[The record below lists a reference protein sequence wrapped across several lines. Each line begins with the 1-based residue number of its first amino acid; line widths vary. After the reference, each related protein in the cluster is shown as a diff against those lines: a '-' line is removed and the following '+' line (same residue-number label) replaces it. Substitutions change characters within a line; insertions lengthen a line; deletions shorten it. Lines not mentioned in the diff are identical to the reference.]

1 MRISENWT
9 CTPAWFINAA
19 ESTTCIANTVFA
31 FSVDGFTSLVTL
43 ACMEARTWRWDD
55 ALTIRKD
62 ETFFA
67 LTTGF
72 TFKILACCG
81 IKNMHIIALLLT
93 SILAIGPFH
102 TSWTYLFSRIK
113 NKFFQHRYNICYWFQ
128 FGWLKI
134 KWIYAVFPISITLIS
149 HRLKYHYLSYLL
161 LGNLMFYPCLII
173 NTCLLIILAI
183 PVSIFTS
190 ARQATFSFLA
200 SSWNNL
206 TIRCTAAFLLLDTA
220 CTISIENISIR
231 TVATFNTDR
240 FGSNVGNIVT
250 NSGTRVITTW
260 WALVPNCIAWAF
272 WKALTVLWPI

>member
-1 MRISENWT
+1 MGRCIDHQKRRDLLRTHNRVHIQD
-9 CTPAWFINAA
+9 PDMLRYQKYAYY
-19 ESTTCIANTVFA
+19 CIAFDKHSCNRPISYQLDIPF
-31 FSVDGFTSLVTL
+31 F
-43 ACMEARTWRWDD
+43 
-55 ALTIRKD
+55 KD
-62 ETFFA
+62 
-67 LTTGF
+67 
-72 TFKILACCG
+72 
-81 IKNMHIIALLLT
+81 
-93 SILAIGPFH
+93 
-102 TSWTYLFSRIK
+102 K
-113 NKFFQHRYNICYWFQ
+113 NKFFQHRYNTCYWFQ

-220 CTISIENISIR
+220 CTIPIENISIR

-250 NSGTRVITTW
+250 NSGTWVVTTW
-260 WALVPNCIAWAF
+260 WALVPNCIACAF
-272 WKALTVLWPI
+272 WKALTVL